1 MLEAVIFDMDGVIV
15 DTEPGY
21 LAAVNRFLKRFGK
34 SIDSKFNEQFFGG
47 SAYDMWAVT
56 KKHVG
61 LDHLTVEEC
70 MKGMEEEREKM
81 IRQEGY
87 RAIPGTIPLIQDLY
101 DRGIPLAVASS
112 SSLSEIEKVTKY
124 LNVRKYFAKIVS
136 GIDECE
142 HAKPFPDVFLKVAR
156 KLDVKPENCLV
167 IEDSSNGA
175 LAAKRA
181 GMRVIG
187 FRNQECGNQALESAD
202 YVVTTIEDVDYALC
216 QEVGNENYI

>member
-1 MLEAVIFDMDGVIV
+1 MLKAVIFDMDGVIA

-21 LAAVNRFLKRFGK
+21 LTAVNRFLKRFGK
-34 SIDSKFNEQFFGG
+34 AIDSKFNEQFFGG
-47 SAYDMWAVT
+47 SAYDMWEAT

-61 LDHLTVEEC
+61 LNHLTVDEC
-70 MKGMEEEREKM
+70 IKGMEEEREKM

-87 RAIPGTIPLIQDLY
+87 RAIPGTIPLIRDLY
-101 DRGIPLAVASS
+101 DRRIPMAVASS
-112 SSLSEIEKVTKY
+112 SSLAEIEKVTKF
-124 LNVRKYFAKIVS
+124 LDVRKYFSDIVS

-142 HAKPFPDVFLKVAR
+142 HAKPFPDVFLKAAQ
-156 KLDVKPENCLV
+156 KLGIQPENCLV

-181 GMRVIG
+181 GMKVIG
-187 FRNQECGNQALESAD
+187 FRNPECGNQALESAD

-216 QEVGNENYI
+216 QEVGNKDDI

>member
-1 MLEAVIFDMDGVIV
+1 M
-15 DTEPGY
+15 
-21 LAAVNRFLKRFGK
+21 
-34 SIDSKFNEQFFGG
+34 G
-47 SAYDMWAVT
+47 SDE
-56 KKHVG
+56 KHVG

-142 HAKPFPDVFLKVAR
+142 HAKPFPDVFLKAAR

-216 QEVGNENYI
+216 QEVGNKNDI

>member
-142 HAKPFPDVFLKVAR
+142 HAKTVSGCFLKSSQKTGRQAG
-156 KLDVKPENCLV
+156 KLSCDRRLQQWGAGCEKSRHESHRIPE
-167 IEDSSNGA
+167 S
-175 LAAKRA
+175 
-181 GMRVIG
+181 GMWKSGSGI
-187 FRNQECGNQALESAD
+187 S
-202 YVVTTIEDVDYALC
+202 
-216 QEVGNENYI
+216 